1 MKNKINKVN
10 LALASVMTAGIIAT
24 TLPVAGQQDQT
35 QQPQPPAQPPQNRQP
50 QPPNRQPGGQPN
62 RGGRFFG
69 NMLDDKQQQLLMEA
83 MQTNA
88 ADINA
93 LQEKLRIAQQE
104 LVKAVLAEK
113 YDEQVV
119 RQKAEAVAKLQVE
132 MTMLRAK
139 AISAV
144 TPTLTVEQKQDLENS
159 PFISFMLTSGGFGG
173 RGGFGA
179 AGAAG
184 GRGGFGGGA
193 AGMGPGGGFG
203 GAAGM
208 GLGGA
213 GMGAGGRRGAAGTGG
228 ATRGTQQGGPAG
240 GNQPQR
246 TQ

>member
-35 QQPQPPAQPPQNRQP
+35 RQPQPPAQPPQNRQP
-50 QPPNRQPGGQPN
+50 QPPNQQPGGQPN

-159 PFISFMLTSGGFGG
+159 PFVSFMLTSGGFGG

-184 GRGGFGGGA
+184 GRGGFAPGGG
-193 AGMGPGGGFG
+193 PGGFG
-203 GAAGM
+203 GPGAAP
-208 GLGGA
+208 GGF
-213 GMGAGGRRGAAGTGG
+213 GGRRGGTGG
-228 ATRGTQQGGPAG
+228 ATRGAQQGGPAG
-240 GNQPQR
+240 GNQPQQ